1 MQSETEESGK
11 ETLGTRSEVEVLEGC
26 KRRLKASV
34 PVEKVREE
42 LDKNYRQLT
51 QSVQLPG
58 FRKGKVPRKLL
69 EARYGEE
76 IEGDVKE
83 ALLSVS
89 LAEVVEEKDLKV
101 IGSPRFDNIQ
111 FDKDSDLSYE
121 VEFEVRPEFEVPSL
135 DGFEG
140 RAEPVPVTEDK
151 VDERIELFRRNEAR
165 FAPIDSAQAGPDDLH
180 TGKYQL
186 FREEE
191 KVKPSEDVAFT
202 PSRKIIA
209 GFTIDDLPERCASW
223 DRSTP
228 LVIDGIRVPDDFP
241 DEVLRGTQV
250 RLEFL
255 LDDARRIELA
265 DLETVAKA
273 LGLSGGADELRK
285 TMREELEKESQRTAD
300 AELDQKILDALL
312 EKTPMDLPEGLLEAQ
327 KKRWR
332 LEREYKLLEEKVPKE
347 EIAALVEKEGETAAE
362 DLKRGL
368 KTFFIFEKVAE
379 SEKVFVTEREVD
391 VRVERFAGLYGL
403 PPDRVREELRK
414 TGRLD
419 EIRSMIRHEK
429 VRLLLRKAVTLAP
442 EAVIPAPEPS
452 APESPG
458 ATSSGASGA
467 TAPEPSAPESSA
479 PESPGAIASGAT
491 APSEGSP
498 NVNEEAAAE
507 RLAEPDPSR

>member
-140 RAEPVPVTEDK
+140 RAEPVPVTDEN
-151 VDERIELFRRNEAR
+151 VDERIELIRRNEGR
-165 FAPIDSAQAGPDDLH
+165 YAPIDAGQAGADDLH

-186 FREEE
+186 FRDGE
-191 KVKPSEDVAFT
+191 KVKSSEDMAFT
-202 PSRKIIA
+202 PSRKIIG
-209 GFTIDDLPERCASW
+209 GFVIEDLADRCASW

-228 LVIDGIRVPDDFP
+228 LVIDGIQVPADFA
-241 DEVLRGTQV
+241 DEVLRGASV

-255 LDDARRIELA
+255 LEDARRLELP
-265 DLETVAKA
+265 DLETVAKSIQ
-273 LGLSGGADELRK
+273 LSGADELRK
-285 TMREELEKESQRTAD
+285 SIREDLETESRRA
-300 AELDQKILDALL
+300 AEAQVDQKILDTLL

-347 EIAALVEKEGETAAE
+347 EIASRLEKEGETAAE

-368 KTFFIFEKVAE
+368 KTFFIFEKIAE
-379 SEKVFVTEREVD
+379 DEKVFVTEREVD
-391 VRVERFAGLYGL
+391 HRVARFAALYGL
-403 PPDRVREELRK
+403 PPDSIREELRK
-414 TGRLD
+414 SGRLD

-429 VRLLLRKAVTLAP
+429 VRVLLRKKSPGATAVLS
-442 EAVIPAPEPS
+442 APEPS
-452 APESPG
+452 APEPPG
-458 ATSSGASGA
+458 ATAFEARASK
-467 TAPEPSAPESSA
+467 PSASESSA
-479 PESPGAIASGAT
+479 PQSL
-491 APSEGSP
+491 APEGS
-498 NVNEEAAAE
+498 VNEETAAE
-507 RLAEPDPSR
+507 KQAEPDPSR